1 MTTRTA
7 GEVARDSIDKLT
19 AEELAA
25 ETSTERVVRLAL
37 KAGQRAGELERV
49 KAENARTSGVV

>member
-1 MTTRTA
+1 M
-7 GEVARDSIDKLT
+7 SWIT

-25 ETSTERVVRLAL
+25 ETSTDRVVRLAL

-49 KAENARTSGVV
+49 KAENARLRELCERNGIEVEP